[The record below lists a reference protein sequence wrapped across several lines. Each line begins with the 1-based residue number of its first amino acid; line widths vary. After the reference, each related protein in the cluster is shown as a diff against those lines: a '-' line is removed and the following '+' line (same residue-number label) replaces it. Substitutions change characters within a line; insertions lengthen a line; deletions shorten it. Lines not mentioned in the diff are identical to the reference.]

1 MAALAH
7 RAELLESI
15 RLEQEGVTR
24 IVVKEE

>member
-1 MAALAH
+1 MAALAY
-7 RAELLESI
+7 RAELVEST